1 MSSTDS
7 PGRTPRRIPKVAHF
21 VFGMRPQDEP
31 FHLVH
36 YLAIASCLA
45 VVEPSEV
52 IVHCHELPYGMYWD
66 LIRPQVTLHRVGRVG
81 TVDEHDYDPTIR
93 RYDYAHHADFVRLD
107 ALAEWGGFYADID
120 TLFVAPI
127 PEHCWE
133 APAVIG
139 READIVVQSTGT
151 TRPSSSNALLMA
163 EPGSRFI
170 EEWRERMADAFD
182 GSWSAHSCELGHDL
196 AVAMPDDVVIEP
208 QRRFHTFAPTPEGM
222 VSLLEDDVELDSVS
236 SIHLMAHLWWG
247 DDRRDFSRV
256 YAAMIDEAWVRDADV
271 TYARAARRFLPGVS

>member
-1 MSSTDS
+1 
-7 PGRTPRRIPKVAHF
+7 
-21 VFGMRPQDEP
+21 MRPQDEP

-36 YLAIASCLA
+36 YLAIASCIA

-52 IVHCHELPYGMYWD
+52 ILHCHELPYGTYWD

-81 TVDEHDYDPTIR
+81 TVDDHAYNPTIGP
-93 RYDYAHHADFVRLD
+93 YDYAHHADFVRLD
-107 ALAEWGGFYADID
+107 ALTEWGGIYADID

-139 READIVVQSTGT
+139 READIVVQATGAS
-151 TRPSSSNALLMA
+151 RPSSSNALLMA
-163 EPGSRFI
+163 QPGSRFVT
-170 EEWRERMADAFD
+170 EWREQITAAFD

-196 AVAMPDDVVIEP
+196 AVSMPEDVLIET
-208 QRRFHTFAPTPEGM
+208 QRRFHAFEPTPEGIGNLFERS
-222 VSLLEDDVELDSVS
+222 VDLDGIS
-236 SIHLMAHLWWG
+236 SMHLMAHLWWS

-256 YAAMIDEAWVRDADV
+256 HASMIDEAWMRDTEV
-271 TYARAARRFLPGVS
+271 TYARAARRFLPGFS